1 MTADPKPVGGSGG
14 GGRGAAE
21 GEPREYQ
28 ISGESERA
36 AAAAPPQSKQAL
48 LELVS
53 RLTREQ
59 IAPRAAE
66 YDAAG
71 ANPIDSWR
79 VLGREGFLGSCIP
92 AAYGGLGLDM
102 PTYIGVIRTIARGC
116 ANTAMTVH
124 MHSTVMRFIEALGTD
139 AQKRRYFSE
148 VIQHGRLFGSWDSE
162 PAVSLS
168 RSFLMET
175 QVRQDG
181 DGYVVDG
188 VKHFCTMA
196 LGASRYM
203 VWCALEGGTDMGKA
217 LLQVLVPADAAGIAT
232 DGKWNTLGMR
242 ATFSPSVTFAGVR
255 VPKDAALGD
264 PGAAL
269 RVGVVESFALGYAAV
284 YLGIAEGALAF
295 AIDYAKQRIVK
306 PENIPVAHDPAVQRH
321 VGELAAHLDG
331 ALLVLADSA
340 ARWEAADVLERGVL
354 GNKAKY
360 LATEVGLA
368 VTSKVIQVVGGRGAY
383 KDFPA
388 ERAFRDL
395 RTSTLMPPTVDRMLE
410 GIGKNALGIEAGM
423 FRVG

>member
-1 MTADPKPVGGSGG
+1 MIATGQQAVL
-14 GGRGAAE
+14 
-21 GEPREYQ
+21 
-28 ISGESERA
+28 ER
-36 AAAAPPQSKQAL
+36 
-48 LELVS
+48 VD
-53 RLTREQ
+53 RLTREH
-59 IAPRAAE
+59 IAPRAAD

-71 ANPIDSWR
+71 ANPLDSWR
-79 VLGREGFLGSCIP
+79 VLAGDGFLASCIP
-92 AAYGGLGLDM
+92 TAYGGLGLDM

-124 MHSTVMRFIEALGTD
+124 MHSTVMRFIDALATPE
-139 AQKRRYFSE
+139 QKRRYFRE
-148 VIQHGRLFGSWDSE
+148 VVEHGRLFGSWGSE

-168 RSFLMET
+168 RSFLVET
-175 QVRQDG
+175 VVRQDG

-203 VWCALEGGTDMGKA
+203 VWCALDGGTDMGKA
-217 LLQVLVPADAAGIAT
+217 LLQVLVPADAPGIAT

-242 ATFSPSVTFAGVR
+242 ATFSPSVTFTGVR
-255 VPKDAALGD
+255 VPRDAALGD

-269 RVGVVESFALGYAAV
+269 RVGVVEAFALGYAAV
-284 YLGIAEGALAF
+284 YVGIAEGALAF
-295 AIDYAKQRIVK
+295 AIDYARQRIVR
-306 PENIPVAHDPAVQRH
+306 PENVPVAHDPAVQRH
-321 VGELAAHLDG
+321 VGELAAQLD
-331 ALLVLADSA
+331 AARLVLADA
-340 ARWEAADVLERGVL
+340 AERWEAADVQERGVL

-383 KDFPA
+383 KEFPA

-410 GIGKNALGIEAGM
+410 GIGKAALGLEGGM
-423 FRVG
+423 FKVSGS

>member
-1 MTADPKPVGGSGG
+1 MPSTA
-14 GGRGAAE
+14 
-21 GEPREYQ
+21 Q
-28 ISGESERA
+28 RA
-36 AAAAPPQSKQAL
+36 ILARVDQ
-48 LELVS
+48 
-53 RLTREQ
+53 LTREQ

-79 VLGREGFLGSCIP
+79 VLGRDGFLASCIP
-92 AAYGGLGLDM
+92 TAYGGLGLDM

-124 MHSTVMRFIEALGTD
+124 MHSTVMRFIDALGTE
-139 AQKRRYFSE
+139 AQKRRYFAE
-148 VIQHGRLFGSWDSE
+148 VVEHGRLFGSWGSE

-168 RSFLMET
+168 RTFLMET
-175 QVRQDG
+175 VVRQDG
-181 DGYVVDG
+181 DDYVVDG

-242 ATFSPSVTFAGVR
+242 ATFSPSVTFTGVR
-255 VPKDAALGD
+255 VAKDAGLGD

-284 YLGIAEGALAF
+284 YAGIAQGALAF

-321 VGELAAHLDG
+321 VGELAAQLDA

-340 ARWEAADVLERGVL
+340 ERWEAADVQERGVL

-360 LATEVGLA
+360 LATEAGLA
-368 VTSKVIQVVGGRGAY
+368 VTSRVIQVVGGRGAY

-410 GIGKNALGIEAGM
+410 GIGKNALGIDGGM
-423 FRVG
+423 FKVADS

>member
-1 MTADPKPVGGSGG
+1 MIATGQQA
-14 GGRGAAE
+14 
-21 GEPREYQ
+21 
-28 ISGESERA
+28 ILERVA
-36 AAAAPPQSKQAL
+36 Q
-48 LELVS
+48 
-53 RLTREQ
+53 LTREH

-79 VLGREGFLGSCIP
+79 VLARDGFLASCIP
-92 AAYGGLGLDM
+92 TAHGGLGLDM

-124 MHSTVMRFIEALGTD
+124 MHSTVMRFIDALATPE
-139 AQKRRYFSE
+139 QKRRYFAE
-148 VIQHGRLFGSWDSE
+148 VVEQGRLFGSWGSE

-175 QVRQDG
+175 VVRQDAG
-181 DGYVVDG
+181 GYVVDG

-217 LLQVLVPADAAGIAT
+217 LLQVLVPADAPGIAT

-242 ATFSPSVTFAGVR
+242 ATFSPSVTFTGVR
-255 VPKDAALGD
+255 VPEDAALGD

-284 YLGIAEGALAF
+284 YVGIAEGALAF
-295 AIDYAKQRIVK
+295 AIDYAKQRIVR
-306 PENIPVAHDPAVQRH
+306 PENVPVAHDPAVQRH
-321 VGELAAHLDG
+321 VGELAAQLD
-331 ALLVLADSA
+331 AARLVLADSA
-340 ARWEAADVLERGVL
+340 ERWEAADVQERGVL

-383 KDFPA
+383 REFPA

-410 GIGKNALGIEAGM
+410 GIGKNALGLEGGM
-423 FRVG
+423 FKVSGS

>member
-1 MTADPKPVGGSGG
+1 MPSPAQKAILARVD
-14 GGRGAAE
+14 
-21 GEPREYQ
+21 Q
-28 ISGESERA
+28 
-36 AAAAPPQSKQAL
+36 
-48 LELVS
+48 
-53 RLTREQ
+53 LTREQ

-79 VLGREGFLGSCIP
+79 VLGRDGFLASCIP
-92 AAYGGLGLDM
+92 TAYGGLGLDM

-124 MHSTVMRFIEALGTD
+124 MHSTVMRFIDTLGTE
-139 AQKRRYFSE
+139 AQKRRYFAE
-148 VIQHGRLFGSWDSE
+148 VVEHGRLFGSWGSE

-168 RSFLMET
+168 RTFLMET
-175 QVRQDG
+175 VARQDG
-181 DGYVVDG
+181 DHYVVDG

-217 LLQVLVPADAAGIAT
+217 LLQVLVPADAPGIAT

-242 ATFSPSVTFAGVR
+242 ATFSPSVTFTGVR
-255 VPKDAALGD
+255 VAKDAALGD
-264 PGAAL
+264 PGTAL

-284 YLGIAEGALAF
+284 YAGIAQGALAF

-306 PENIPVAHDPAVQRH
+306 PENIPVAHDPVVQRH
-321 VGELAAHLDG
+321 VGELAAQLDA

-340 ARWEAADVLERGVL
+340 ERWEAADVQERGVL

-360 LATEVGLA
+360 LATEAGLA
-368 VTSKVIQVVGGRGAY
+368 VTSRVIQVVGGRGAY

-410 GIGKNALGIEAGM
+410 GIGKNALGIDGGM
-423 FRVG
+423 FKVAGS

>member
-1 MTADPKPVGGSGG
+1 MFTAAQEAILDRVA
-14 GGRGAAE
+14 R
-21 GEPREYQ
+21 
-28 ISGESERA
+28 I
-36 AAAAPPQSKQAL
+36 
-48 LELVS
+48 
-53 RLTREQ
+53 TREH

-79 VLGREGFLGSCIP
+79 VLGRDGFLGSCIP
-92 AAYGGLGLDM
+92 ASYGGLGLDM

-124 MHSTVMRFIEALGTD
+124 MHSTVMRFIDALGTD
-139 AQKRRYFSE
+139 AQKRRYFDE
-148 VIQHGRLFGSWDSE
+148 VLRHGKLFGSWGSE

-168 RSFLMET
+168 RTFLMET
-175 QVRQDG
+175 LVRQDG
-181 DGYVVDG
+181 DAYVVDG

-196 LGASRYM
+196 LGASHYM

-217 LLQVLVPADAAGIAT
+217 LLQVLVPADAPGIAT

-242 ATFSPSVTFAGVR
+242 ATFSPSVTFNGVR
-255 VPKDAALGD
+255 VPKDAAIGD
-264 PGAAL
+264 PGEAL

-295 AIDYAKQRIVK
+295 AIDYAKKRIVK

-321 VGELAAHLDG
+321 IGELSAHLDG
-331 ALLVLADSA
+331 ALLVLADTA
-340 ARWEAADVLERGVL
+340 LRWEAADAVGRGVL

-423 FRVG
+423 FKVAE

>member
-1 MTADPKPVGGSGG
+1 MPG
-14 GGRGAAE
+14 
-21 GEPREYQ
+21 
-28 ISGESERA
+28 
-36 AAAAPPQSKQAL
+36 AAPPAI
-48 LELVS
+48 LERVAQ
-53 RLTREQ
+53 LTRES

-79 VLGREGFLGSCIP
+79 VLARDGVLASCIP

-102 PTYIGVIRTIARGC
+102 PTYIGVIRTIAQGC

-124 MHSTVMRFIEALGTD
+124 MHSTVMRFVDALGTP
-139 AQKRRYFSE
+139 AQKRRYFDE
-148 VIQHGRLFGSWDSE
+148 VVRHGRLFGSWGSE

-168 RSFLMET
+168 RTFLIET
-175 QVRQDG
+175 RVRQDG
-181 DGYVVDG
+181 DAYVVDG

-196 LGASRYM
+196 LGASHYM
-203 VWCALEGGTDMGKA
+203 VWCALEGGSDMGKA
-217 LLQVLVPADAAGIAT
+217 LLQVLVPADTPGIVT

-242 ATFSPSVTFAGVR
+242 ATFSPSVAFQGVR
-255 VPKDAALGD
+255 VPRDAALGD

-284 YLGIAEGALAF
+284 YVGIAEGALAF
-295 AIDYAKQRIVK
+295 AIDYAKQRVVK

-321 VGELAAHLDG
+321 VGELVAHLD
-331 ALLVLADSA
+331 AARLVLADTA
-340 ARWEAADVLERGVL
+340 ARWEAADVQERGVL

-410 GIGKNALGIEAGM
+410 GIGKSALGIEGAM
-423 FRVG
+423 FKISE